1 MAGVFGKGRDNS
13 PRKSSLLIFHF
24 NFSIVELQALPN
36 PLSGGKD
43 DSGKMAPHFLQVKEW
58 GILYQGKRVLL
69 MIVKLTGNT
78 DGKRRLDRK
87 ESKMNKKQF
96 LIAIIIVSI
105 SAFLGGAFV
114 QFILHPPD
122 VIAKES
128 ARPSTV
134 MKANKFLLT
143 NPKGQIRA
151 SLSLDSF
158 GGTDERP
165 ALTFFDK
172 DGKPRAIIY
181 LGNSDSPEMVLYDK
195 NGTNRFNF
203 GLAPSGNAGMTV
215 NNGNFEKLLDI
226 NTSSGIPVI
235 MVRGEHT
242 SIRWTAP

>member
-1 MAGVFGKGRDNS
+1 
-13 PRKSSLLIFHF
+13 
-24 NFSIVELQALPN
+24 
-36 PLSGGKD
+36 
-43 DSGKMAPHFLQVKEW
+43 
-58 GILYQGKRVLL
+58 
-69 MIVKLTGNT
+69 
-78 DGKRRLDRK
+78 
-87 ESKMNKKQF
+87 MNKKQF
-96 LIAIIIVSI
+96 LVVIIFVSI
-105 SAFLGGAFV
+105 SSFLGGALV
-114 QFILHPPD
+114 QFISRPPE

-165 ALTFFDK
+165 GLTFFDK
-172 DGKPRAIIY
+172 EGKPRAIIY

-215 NNGNFEKLLDI
+215 NNGNFEKLLDV

-235 MVRGEHT
+235 TVRGEHT